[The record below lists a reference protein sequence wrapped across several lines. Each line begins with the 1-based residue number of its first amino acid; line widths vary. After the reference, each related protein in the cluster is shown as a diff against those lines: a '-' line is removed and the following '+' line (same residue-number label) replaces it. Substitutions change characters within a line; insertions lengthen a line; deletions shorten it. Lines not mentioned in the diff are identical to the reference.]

1 MMKLEK
7 SIESRMDTQGGLITA
22 ADIEQLGFNRGKLH
36 TYTSMGLLERYEC
49 GVYIRPGTLVD
60 DMLYM
65 QRKFPA
71 LVFSHESALYLHGLT
86 DRTPFSHSVTIP
98 STATLPRSLA
108 KVCTCY
114 YIKPEL
120 HTLGITEKQTTFG
133 NTVRCYDAER
143 SICDLLRNRNRVD
156 VETFAIALKRYF
168 TTSSVNH
175 HRLAEYATKLSVL
188 NNLTPYLELMV

>member
-1 MMKLEK
+1 
-7 SIESRMDTQGGLITA
+7 
-22 ADIEQLGFNRGKLH
+22 
-36 TYTSMGLLERYEC
+36 
-49 GVYIRPGTLVD
+49 
-60 DMLYM
+60 MLYM